1 MIRLHLDNESL
12 RSIRLALS
20 PLWETLGSLALFARY
35 RGAVPSPYAS
45 WMHYARRSV
54 QPEVMGP
61 LLDLTRRQEAAFL
74 KRAYAYIPDPS
85 RTTLSAELNFL
96 RQDGNTPGE
105 EQLVDLLEQYWHG
118 AIGPYWNS
126 IRTSLEEEVLFRART
141 LAVGGPEAMLAEL
154 GGRVHWQRPTLTAPY
169 HLDLTRSVARA
180 QLVLIPSV
188 FSGGTRM
195 FTVNEP
201 TIAMSYQARASGF
214 LPLVADTKSDEESKD
229 RLALLI
235 GTGRARIM
243 RALEMPK
250 TTTAVAQSL
259 GLAKSTVSQHL
270 AVLTSAELV
279 WRQRLG
285 GRVFYQLDHS
295 GFALLEQLGD

>member
-1 MIRLHLDNESL
+1 
-12 RSIRLALS
+12 
-20 PLWETLGSLALFARY
+20 
-35 RGAVPSPYAS
+35 
-45 WMHYARRSV
+45 MHYARRSMR
-54 QPEVMGP
+54 PEIMGP
-61 LLDLTRRQEAAFL
+61 LLDLTRRQETAFL

-85 RTTLSAELNFL
+85 RTTLAAELNFL
-96 RQDGNTPGE
+96 RQEGNPPGD

-126 IRTSLEEEVLFRART
+126 IRTSLEEEILFRART

-154 GGRVHWQRPTLTAPY
+154 GGRVHWRRPTLTAPY
-169 HLDLTRSVARA
+169 HLDLTRSVSHA

-188 FSGGTRM
+188 FSGSTRM
-195 FTVNEP
+195 FTVNDMA
-201 TIAMSYQARASGF
+201 IAMSYQARAAGF
-214 LPLVADTKSDEESKD
+214 LSSVAGRKGDTESED

-270 AVLTSAELV
+270 AVLTSAGIV